1 MTRDEE
7 AELAALR
14 GLYEGP
20 PAPPAA
26 ATWGPAMLPGSGISR
41 MCCGRVSRSVP
52 SRIGCAG
59 WKRELLMTTND
70 SILEDRV
77 DAQRS

>member
-20 PAPPAA
+20 TAPPAA
-26 ATWGPAMLPGSGISR
+26 ATWGPAMLPGLAIF
-41 MCCGRVSRSVP
+41 
-52 SRIGCAG
+52 
-59 WKRELLMTTND
+59 
-70 SILEDRV
+70 
-77 DAQRS
+77 